1 MAVSKR
7 PILYFAD
14 TGYERYGLVE
24 KITEIVIACNSAS
37 ADYSNTDEVRGIV
50 PFGVSSVLKSN
61 GPQKIL
67 IAGNSTFRSG
77 IFREIFGQHGLPIR
91 ERIAQPLSIQIEK
104 GGLSGEKLEND
115 LQRILNPLKNYDSIL
130 LACTHYLAIEN
141 EIKKHLKPSS
151 QLLDPVDEM
160 VGWVQQI
167 WPSKQDS
174 VETVFMSTGSP

>member
-1 MAVSKR
+1 MAISKR
-7 PILYFAD
+7 QILYFAD

-37 ADYSNTDEVRGIV
+37 ADYSNTDEVRRIV

-67 IAGNSTFRSG
+67 VAGNSTFRSG
-77 IFREIFGQHGLPIR
+77 ISRKLFGQHGLPIR

-115 LQRILNPLKNYDSIL
+115 YN
-130 LACTHYLAIEN
+130 
-141 EIKKHLKPSS
+141 
-151 QLLDPVDEM
+151 
-160 VGWVQQI
+160 
-167 WPSKQDS
+167 
-174 VETVFMSTGSP
+174 VF

>member
-14 TGYERYGLVE
+14 TGYERYGFVE

-37 ADYSNTDEVRGIV
+37 ADYSNTDEVRRIV

-67 IAGNSTFRSG
+67 VAGNSIVRRG
-77 IFREIFGQHGLPIR
+77 ISRKLFGQHGLPIR

-104 GGLSGEKLEND
+104 GVLSG
-115 LQRILNPLKNYDSIL
+115 
-130 LACTHYLAIEN
+130 
-141 EIKKHLKPSS
+141 
-151 QLLDPVDEM
+151 
-160 VGWVQQI
+160 
-167 WPSKQDS
+167 
-174 VETVFMSTGSP
+174 